1 MNLLLLGSGG
11 REHALAWKL
20 AQSPLLTHLY
30 ALPGNPGLAQHA
42 ELLPGSLA
50 DLPGIVALAK
60 EKAIDLVVVG
70 PEDPL
75 AAGITDHLQAAGIP
89 TFGPSQA
96 AAQLESS
103 KAFSKAFMARHN
115 IPTASYQSFTD
126 FDAALAYFR
135 QCSEQFVVGTSV
147 PVFGAEAPTTNENL
161 DQKFPLSISHLPV
174 LKASGLAAGKGVILP
189 ETLEEGERALREI
202 MLDKRFGD
210 AGAEVVIE
218 ERLTGREVSILAFS
232 DGKTVVPMLP
242 AQDHKR
248 LLDHDEGPN
257 TGGMGVFAPS
267 PYCPPNLIQQAMKT
281 AIQPVID
288 GMRAEGHPFVGVL
301 FTGLML
307 TPNGPKV
314 LEYNCRFGDPETQA
328 VLPLLETDL
337 LEIMLACV
345 NGKLEALADHIRW
358 KDAASVCV
366 VLASGGYPES
376 YPRGLPIT
384 GLDTLPNNVIA
395 FHAGTKSEN
404 GQIQTNGGR
413 VLGLTAVAPTMS
425 EARALA
431 YQAVEKVN
439 FEGMHYRTDIA
450 GESSDRI

>member
-20 AQSPLLTHLY
+20 AQSPLLIHLY
-30 ALPGNPGLAQHA
+30 ALPGNPGIAQHA
-42 ELLPGSLA
+42 ELLPGSLT

-60 EKAIDLVVVG
+60 EKAIDLVIVG

-75 AAGITDHLQAAGIP
+75 AAGITDHLHAAGIP
-89 TFGPSQA
+89 TFGPTQA

-103 KAFSKAFMARHN
+103 KAFSKAFMAWHN
-115 IPTASYQSFTD
+115 IPTASYQSFSD
-126 FDAALAYFR
+126 FDEALAYFKQFSVSSG
-135 QCSEQFVVGTSV
+135 QC
-147 PVFGAEAPTTNENL
+147 PV
-161 DQKFPLSISHLPV
+161 I
-174 LKASGLAAGKGVILP
+174 KASGLAAGKGVILP
-189 ETLEEGERALREI
+189 ETLEEGEQALREI

-267 PYCPPNLIQQAMKT
+267 PYCPPALIQQAMET

-307 TPNGPKV
+307 TPQGPKV
-314 LEYNCRFGDPETQA
+314 IEYNCRFGDPEAQA
-328 VLPLLETDL
+328 ILPLLETDL

-345 NGKLEALADHIRW
+345 NGKLETLADDIRW

-384 GLDTLPNNVIA
+384 GLGTLPDNVIA
-395 FHAGTKSEN
+395 FHAGTKAEN

-425 EARALA
+425 EARTLA
-431 YQAVEKVN
+431 YQAVERVH

-450 GESSDRI
+450 TES

>member
-1 MNLLLLGSGG
+1 MELAKTLSDSRTLRTFVLKSDHMKILLIGSGG

-20 AQSPLLTHLY
+20 AQSSKLTKLY
-30 ALPGNPGLAQHA
+30 ALPGNPGIGQVA
-42 ELLPGSLA
+42 ELIPGSIA
-50 DLPGIVALAK
+50 DLDHIVSVAQ

-75 AAGITDHLQAAGIP
+75 AAGLVDKLKDAGIP
-89 TFGPSQA
+89 AFGPSKA
-96 AAQLESS
+96 AAELEGS
-103 KAFSKAFMARHN
+103 KAFAKAFMARHN
-115 IPTASYQSFTD
+115 IPTAAYQSFTD
-126 FDAALAYFR
+126 FVKARNFLITNY
-135 QCSEQFVVGTSV
+135 QLQNSV
-147 PVFGAEAPTTNENL
+147 IGNWV
-161 DQKFPLSISHLPV
+161 I
-174 LKASGLAAGKGVILP
+174 KASGLAAGKGVILP
-189 ETLEEGERALREI
+189 TTLEEGEQALREI
-202 MLDKRFGD
+202 MLDKRFGE

-232 DGKTVVPMLP
+232 DGKTVVPMIP

-267 PYCPPNLIQQAMKT
+267 PYCPPDLIRQAMKT
-281 AIQPVID
+281 AIQPVMD
-288 GMRAEGHPFVGVL
+288 GMRAEGRPFVGVL

-307 TPNGPKV
+307 TSNGPKV
-314 LEYNCRFGDPETQA
+314 LEYNCRFGDPEAQA
-328 VLPLLETDL
+328 ILPLLETDL

-345 NGKLEALADHIRW
+345 NGDLDTLADRIRW

-384 GLDTLPNNVIA
+384 GLDTLPDNVIA
-395 FHAGTKSEN
+395 FHAGTNAEN
-404 GQIQTNGGR
+404 GQILTNGGR
-413 VLGLTAVAPTMS
+413 VLGVTAVAPTMS

-431 YQAVEKVN
+431 YENLPKIHFSTKN
-439 FEGMHYRTDIA
+439 TKGHEGRPETLCT
-450 GESSDRI
+450 SCP

>member
-20 AQSPLLTHLY
+20 AQSSKLTHLY
-30 ALPGNPGLAQHA
+30 ALPGNPGIGQIA
-42 ELLPGSLA
+42 ELIPGSVN
-50 DLPGIVALAK
+50 DLDYIVSVAQ

-75 AAGITDHLQAAGIP
+75 AAGITDRLHNAGIP

-115 IPTASYQSFTD
+115 IPTAAYQSFTN
-126 FDAALAYFR
+126 FDEALAFFS
-135 QCSEQFVVGTSV
+135 Q
-147 PVFGAEAPTTNENL
+147 
-161 DQKFPLSISHLPV
+161 FPLPNSLFPV
-174 LKASGLAAGKGVILP
+174 IKASGLAAGKGVILP
-189 ETLEEGERALREI
+189 ETLEEGEEALREI
-202 MLDKRFGD
+202 MLDKRFGN

-248 LLDHDEGPN
+248 LLDNDEGPN

-267 PYCPPNLIQQAMKT
+267 PYCPPALIQQALKT

-301 FTGLML
+301 FAGLML

-345 NGKLEALADHIRW
+345 NGKLDTLAEAIRW

-384 GLDTLPNNVIA
+384 GLDTLPDNVIA
-395 FHAGTKSEN
+395 FHAGTRSEN
-404 GQIQTNGGR
+404 GQILTHGGR

-425 EARALA
+425 AARTLA
-431 YQAVEKVN
+431 YQAVEKVH
-439 FEGMHYRTDIA
+439 FEGMHFRTDIA
-450 GESSDRI
+450 SGF

>member
-30 ALPGNPGLAQHA
+30 ALPGNPGIAQYA
-42 ELLPGSLA
+42 EILPGSLT
-50 DLPGIVALAK
+50 DLPGIVALAST
-60 EKAIDLVVVG
+60 KAIDLVIVG

-75 AAGITDHLQAAGIP
+75 AAGITDHLLAAGIP

-115 IPTASYQSFTD
+115 IPTARYQSFTD

-135 QCSEQFVVGTSV
+135 QWSVVSGQSSIPNSQFLIPNSQ
-147 PVFGAEAPTTNENL
+147 F
-161 DQKFPLSISHLPV
+161 PV

-267 PYCPPNLIQQAMKT
+267 PYCPPELIQQAMET

-301 FTGLML
+301 FAGLML

-328 VLPLLETDL
+328 VLPLLDTDL
-337 LEIMLACV
+337 IDIMLACID
-345 NGKLEALADHIRW
+345 GKLDQIAPTIRW
-358 KDAASVCV
+358 KEAVSVCV
-366 VLASGGYPES
+366 VLASGGYPDS
-376 YPRGLPIT
+376 YPKGLPIT
-384 GLDTLPNNVIA
+384 GLDALPENVIA
-395 FHAGTKSEN
+395 FHAGTAYPPQSPRGRGEER
-404 GQIQTNGGR
+404 GVVTNGGR
-413 VLGLTAVAPTMS
+413 VLGVTAVAPTMS

-431 YQAVEKVN
+431 YQGVEHIH
-439 FEGMHYRTDIA
+439 FEGMQYRTDIA
-450 GESSDRI
+450 GESRDGI

>member
-1 MNLLLLGSGG
+1 MKVLLIGSGG

-20 AQSPLLTHLY
+20 AQSSKLTKLY
-30 ALPGNPGLAQHA
+30 ALPGNPGIAQHA
-42 ELLPGSLA
+42 ELIPGSIA
-50 DLPGIVALAK
+50 DLDHIVAVAH

-75 AAGITDHLQAAGIP
+75 AAGITDKLQRSGIP
-89 TFGPSQA
+89 TFGPSQT
-96 AAQLESS
+96 AAQLEGS
-103 KAFSKAFMARHN
+103 KAFAKAFMARHN
-115 IPTASYQSFTD
+115 IPTAMYRTFTD
-126 FDAALAYFR
+126 FEEAMDYFQ
-135 QCSEQFVVGTSV
+135 QCSVSSGEYSV
-147 PVFGAEAPTTNENL
+147 SSIQYPV
-161 DQKFPLSISHLPV
+161 I
-174 LKASGLAAGKGVILP
+174 KASGLAAGKGVILP
-189 ETLEEGERALREI
+189 NSREEAEKTLREI
-202 MLDKRFGD
+202 MLEGKFGD
-210 AGAEVVIE
+210 AGREVVIE
-218 ERLTGREVSILAFS
+218 ERLEGREVSILAFC

-248 LLDHDEGPN
+248 LLDNDEGPN
-257 TGGMGVFAPS
+257 TGGMGVFTPS
-267 PYCPPNLIQQAMKT
+267 PYCPPALIRQALET
-281 AIQPVID
+281 AIQPAID
-288 GMRAEGHPFVGVL
+288 GMRSEGHPFVGVL

-345 NGKLEALADHIRW
+345 NGKLDALADHIRW

-384 GLDTLPNNVIA
+384 GLDTLPANVIA

-404 GQIQTNGGR
+404 GQILTNGGR
-413 VLGLTAVAPTMS
+413 VLGIAAVAPSMS

-431 YQAVEKVN
+431 YQNITKIQ
-439 FEGMHYRTDIA
+439 FDGMHYRNDIA
-450 GESSDRI
+450 KGF

>member
-30 ALPGNPGLAQHA
+30 ALPGNPGIAQHA
-42 ELLPGSLA
+42 ELLPGSLT

-75 AAGITDHLQAAGIP
+75 AAGLTDHLLAAGIP
-89 TFGPSQA
+89 TFGPTQA

-103 KAFSKAFMARHN
+103 KAFSKDFMARHN
-115 IPTASYQSFTD
+115 IPTARYQSFTD

-135 QCSEQFVVGTSV
+135 QWSVVSGQYSVTSV
-147 PVFGAEAPTTNENL
+147 QFPV
-161 DQKFPLSISHLPV
+161 I
-174 LKASGLAAGKGVILP
+174 KASGLAAGKGVILP
-189 ETLEEGERALREI
+189 NTAEEGENALREI
-202 MLDKRFGD
+202 MLDGKFGD

-267 PYCPPNLIQQAMKT
+267 PYCPPELIQQAMKT

-301 FTGLML
+301 FAGLML

-345 NGKLEALADHIRW
+345 NGKLDTLADHIRW

-376 YPRGLPIT
+376 YPRGLSIT
-384 GLDTLPNNVIA
+384 GLDTLPDNVIA

-425 EARALA
+425 EARTLA
-431 YQAVEKVN
+431 YQAVEKVH
-439 FEGMHYRTDIA
+439 FEGMHFRTDIA
-450 GESSDRI
+450 GESHDGI

>member
-1 MNLLLLGSGG
+1 MRVLLIGSGG

-30 ALPGNPGLAQHA
+30 ALPGNPGIAQYA
-42 ELLPGSLA
+42 ERLPGSVN
-50 DLPGIVALAK
+50 DLDHILSVAQQ
-60 EKAIDLVVVG
+60 KAIDLVVVG

-75 AAGITDHLQAAGIP
+75 AAGLTDRLHAAGIP
-89 TFGPSQA
+89 TFGPTQA

-103 KAFSKAFMARHN
+103 KAFAKAFMARHH
-115 IPTASYQSFTD
+115 IPTAAYQSFTN
-126 FDAALAYFR
+126 FDAALTYFL
-135 QCSEQFVVGTSV
+135 QFQIPTS
-147 PVFGAEAPTTNENL
+147 P
-161 DQKFPLSISHLPV
+161 LPV
-174 LKASGLAAGKGVILP
+174 IKASGLAAGKGVILS
-189 ETLEEGERALREI
+189 ETLAEGERALREI
-202 MLDKRFGD
+202 MLDGKFGS

-218 ERLTGREVSILAFS
+218 ERLEGREVSILAFC
-232 DGKTVVPMLP
+232 DGNTVVPMLP

-248 LLDHDEGPN
+248 LLDNDEGPN

-267 PYCPPNLIQQAMKT
+267 PYCPPELIQQAMET

-288 GMRAEGHPFVGVL
+288 GMRAEGHPFIGVL

-307 TPNGPKV
+307 TPHGPKV

-337 LEIMLACV
+337 IDIMLACID
-345 NGKLEALADHIRW
+345 GKLDKIASTIRW

-376 YPRGLPIT
+376 YPKGLPIT
-384 GLDTLPNNVIA
+384 GLDNLPQNVIA

-404 GQIQTNGGR
+404 GQILTNGGR

-425 EARALA
+425 AARALA
-431 YQAVEKVN
+431 YQAAKKVH

-450 GESSDRI
+450 ASF